1 MTEVAPS
8 AEPIAH
14 PRVWRGVLVHA
25 HRAVVASLGSSSGT
39 DPVGLRNAKGDA
51 VYAADLSAEKVAIR
65 ELQRADEPMLIVSED
80 SGETPPRTKGARYR
94 AVVDPIDG
102 SDNHVRALPLSALC
116 VAVLPIDAPHHPDWL
131 EAGIVG
137 PLEGG
142 DPWPIARG
150 QEACRGLRPVATSGV
165 TRLEDALV
173 SVELN
178 HAKPS
183 AALGALL
190 ERARGVRCYGCTSR
204 ALALVA
210 DGKLDAHIDVR
221 GRLTPESYVAG
232 AALVTAAGGHVVGAD
247 GALIAPARSLTDR
260 VGLIAAATRDLA
272 SALVEALAQ

>member
-1 MTEVAPS
+1 M
-8 AEPIAH
+8 
-14 PRVWRGVLVHA
+14 
-25 HRAVVASLGSSSGT
+25 
-39 DPVGLRNAKGDA
+39 
-51 VYAADLSAEKVAIR
+51 
-65 ELQRADEPMLIVSED
+65 
-80 SGETPPRTKGARYR
+80 
-94 AVVDPIDG
+94 
-102 SDNHVRALPLSALC
+102 
-116 VAVLPIDAPHHPDWL
+116 
-131 EAGIVG
+131 
-137 PLEGG
+137 
-142 DPWPIARG
+142 
-150 QEACRGLRPVATSGV
+150 RPVVTSGV

-190 ERARGVRCYGCTSR
+190 ERVRSVRCYGCASR
-204 ALALVA
+204 TLALVA

-221 GRLTPESYVAG
+221 GRLTPESYLAG